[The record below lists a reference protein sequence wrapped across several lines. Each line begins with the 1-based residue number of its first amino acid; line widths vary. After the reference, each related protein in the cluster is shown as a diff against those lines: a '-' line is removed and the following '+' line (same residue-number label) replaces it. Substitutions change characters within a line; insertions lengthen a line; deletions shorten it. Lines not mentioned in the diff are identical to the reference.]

1 MYAMISRLVQELRC
15 LKGVVFHQGT
25 DVSLLTRFQKASG
38 MILPPEHKELLKSS
52 NGIEASDGYIR
63 LFGLYTTEA
72 IDAVQWNKHDFWKFA
87 WDDRCSPYWC
97 FGETAWGDQYAYA
110 VESLREGEAPAVYF
124 MDALSM
130 TSEVIA
136 PSFAE
141 FLHKEFVRTAKDPYD
156 AMIKLAHKK
165 LGPLEVGT
173 HLVYVPSVL
182 LGGTEDIA
190 NIQRMNARSAMIC
203 NGDIAVQLDAGPPN
217 GTVKALQPYEDAQQ
231 RMRLRL
237 VWA

>member
-1 MYAMISRLVQELRC
+1 MISGLVQELRR
-15 LKGVVFHQGT
+15 LKGVVYHQGA
-25 DVSLLTRFQKASG
+25 DAPLFTRFQTELG
-38 MILPPEHKELLKSS
+38 LILPPEHKELLRSS
-52 NGIEASDGYIR
+52 NGIEASDGYVR
-63 LFGLYTTEA
+63 LFGLYTAEA
-72 IDAVQWNKHDFWKFA
+72 IDAVLWNNHDFWKFA
-87 WDDRCSPYWC
+87 WGDRCSPYWC

-110 VESLREGEAPAVYF
+110 VESLQEGRDNPVFF

-130 TSEVIA
+130 TPEVIA

-141 FLHKEFVRTAKDPYD
+141 FLQKEFLRSAKDPYD

-165 LGPLEVGT
+165 FGPLEIAA

-182 LGGTEDIA
+182 LSGTEDVA
-190 NIQRMNARSAMIC
+190 NVQKMNARSAMIC
-203 NGDIAVQLDAGPPN
+203 NGDVAVQLIAGPPN
-217 GTVKALQPYEDAQQ
+217 GSVKGVQPYEDEQH